1 MGIDGDLYQFIKVLH
16 ILAAIVGFGG
26 MLIAGFYGQEARK
39 RPGREGLA
47 VAETTMKVTALVPTM
62 AVYLVPVLGV
72 LLILFSD
79 DAFKFSQAWISLS
92 FVLYFVLIGLSVGV
106 QVPAIRKMVA
116 LQAQEGGGSS
126 AEMPSSAEMEALGKK
141 VAAVSGIV
149 NVLWVVTLFLMV
161 FKPGA

>member
-1 MGIDGDLYQFIKVLH
+1 VGIDGDLYQFIKVLH

-47 VAETTMKVTALVPTM
+47 VAETTLAVTGKVPTM
-62 AVYLVPVLGV
+62 AVYMVPVLGV

-79 DAFKFSQAWISLS
+79 DTFKFSQAWVSLS
-92 FVLYFVLIGLSVGV
+92 FVLYFVLIGLAVGV
-106 QVPAIRKMVA
+106 QVPAIRKMVGLRA
-116 LQAQEGGGSS
+116 SEGG
-126 AEMPSSAEMEALGKK
+126 AASAEMEALGKK